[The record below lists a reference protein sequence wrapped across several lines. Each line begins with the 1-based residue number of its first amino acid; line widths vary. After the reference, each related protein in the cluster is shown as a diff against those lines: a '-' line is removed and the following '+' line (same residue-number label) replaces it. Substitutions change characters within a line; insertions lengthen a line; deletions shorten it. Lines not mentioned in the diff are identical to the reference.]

1 MTITNPAAPGRADA
15 LILFAHGARDA
26 QWAAPMQA
34 VAAAIGALQPAWRV
48 RLACLDFIA
57 PDLAQAAAG
66 LVAEGAR
73 RVHVV
78 PMFLGA
84 GGHVRQDLP
93 RRLEALRAAHPE
105 AEFTL
110 HPTIGEIDAIR
121 QAMAL
126 AIVAIVE
133 GAR

>member
-1 MTITNPAAPGRADA
+1 
-15 LILFAHGARDA
+15 
-26 QWAAPMQA
+26 
-34 VAAAIGALQPAWRV
+34 
-48 RLACLDFIA
+48 
-57 PDLAQAAAG
+57 
-66 LVAEGAR
+66 
-73 RVHVV
+73 
-78 PMFLGA
+78 MFLGA